1 MSLFWSIY
9 VGVLITSNIGLAIF
23 LYFYGTRVKIPIE
36 GDGTTGH
43 AWDGGK
49 LRESVRRLPRWWA
62 IMSLA
67 SLAVAIGY
75 LVLFPGFG
83 NYRGVL
89 GWTSEQQVQQAR
101 EENAKKLGELFAR
114 YRQYPVDRLSQDDV
128 ALQYGDRLF
137 QDNCAA
143 CHGTRAEGG
152 YGFPALT
159 VNGDDGDFVV
169 ATAMNGRD
177 GVMPPWGAVLGD
189 QGVTDVANYVLSL
202 SASPHDAARAQTGEA
217 RFKETCAACHGA
229 DGKGNKA
236 LGAPD
241 LTDRSWIYGG
251 DLASVTQSI
260 RDGRNGHMP
269 AWKDRLGQDQ
279 VRMIAAWLRH
289 NALRERAQQAAPVA
303 AAAAP

>member
-9 VGVLITSNIGLAIF
+9 VGVLVSSNIALAIF

-43 AWDGGK
+43 AWDGGR

-67 SLAVAIGY
+67 SLTVAIGY

-83 NYRGVL
+83 NFKGVL
-89 GWTSEQQVQQAR
+89 GWTSEQQVTQAR
-101 EENAKKLGELFAR
+101 EENAKKLGEMFAR

-128 ALQYGDRLF
+128 ALQYGHRLF

-143 CHGTRAEGG
+143 CHGAKAEGG

-159 VNGDDGDFVV
+159 VNGDDGEFVV
-169 ATAMNGRD
+169 ATALNGRN

-189 QGVTDVANYVLSL
+189 QGVTEVANYVLSL
-202 SASPHDAARAQTGEA
+202 SGAPHDAARAQAGEA
-217 RFKETCAACHGA
+217 RFKETCVACHGA
-229 DGKGNKA
+229 DAKGNKA

-260 RDGRNGHMP
+260 RDGRNGTMP
-269 AWKDRLGQDQ
+269 AWKDRLGEDQ

>member
-9 VGVLITSNIGLAIF
+9 VGVLISSNIGLAIF

-67 SLAVAIGY
+67 SLFVAIGY

-83 NYRGVL
+83 NFKGVL
-89 GWTSEQQVQQAR
+89 GWTSEQQVAQAR
-101 EENAKKLGELFAR
+101 EENARKLGEMFAR

-128 ALQYGDRLF
+128 ALQYGRRLF

-143 CHGTRAEGG
+143 CHGVKAEGG
-152 YGFPALT
+152 YGYPALT
-159 VNGDDGDFVV
+159 VNGDDGEFVI
-169 ATAMNGRD
+169 ATALNGRN
-177 GVMPPWGAVLGD
+177 GVMPPWGAVLGE
-189 QGVTDVANYVLSL
+189 QGVSEVANYVLSL
-202 SASPHDAARAQTGEA
+202 SGAPHDAARAQAGEA
-217 RFKETCAACHGA
+217 RFKETCVACHGA

-260 RDGRNGHMP
+260 RDGRNGTMP
-269 AWKDRLGQDQ
+269 AWKDRLGEDQ

-289 NALRERAQQAAPVA
+289 NALRERAQQAAPA

>member
-83 NYRGVL
+83 SYKGVL
-89 GWTSEQQVQQAR
+89 GWTSEQQVAEAR
-101 EENAKKLGELFAR
+101 EENARKLGELFAR
-114 YRQYPVDRLSQDDV
+114 YRQYPVDRLSQDHV

-143 CHGTRAEGG
+143 CHGTKAEGG

-189 QGVTDVANYVLSL
+189 QGVNEVANYVLGL
-202 SASPHDAARAQTGEA
+202 SGAPHDTARAQAGEA
-217 RFKETCAACHGA
+217 RFKETCVACHGA

-269 AWKDRLGQDQ
+269 AWKDRLGEDQ

-289 NALRERAQQAAPVA
+289 NALRDRAQQAAPVA

>member
-9 VGVLITSNIGLAIF
+9 VGVLISSNIGLAIF

-67 SLAVAIGY
+67 SLFVAIGY

-83 NYRGVL
+83 NFRGVL
-89 GWTSEQQVQQAR
+89 GWTSEQQVAQAR
-101 EENAKKLGELFAR
+101 EENARKLSEMFAR

-128 ALQYGDRLF
+128 ALQYGHRLF

-143 CHGTRAEGG
+143 CHGVKAEGG
-152 YGFPALT
+152 YGYPALT
-159 VNGDDGDFVV
+159 VNGDDGEFVI
-169 ATAMNGRD
+169 ATALNGRN
-177 GVMPPWGAVLGD
+177 GVMPPWGAVLGE
-189 QGVTDVANYVLSL
+189 QGVSEVANYVLSL
-202 SASPHDAARAQTGEA
+202 SGAPHDTARAQAGEA
-217 RFKETCAACHGA
+217 RFKETCVACHGA

-241 LTDRSWIYGG
+241 LTDHSWIYGG
-251 DLASVTQSI
+251 DLASVMQSI
-260 RDGRNGHMP
+260 RDGRNGTMP
-269 AWKDRLGQDQ
+269 AWKDRLGEDQ

-289 NALRERAQQAAPVA
+289 NALRERAQQAAPA
-303 AAAAP
+303 TAAAP

>member
-9 VGVLITSNIGLAIF
+9 VGVLVSSNIALAIF

-43 AWDGGK
+43 AWDGGR

-67 SLAVAIGY
+67 SLTVAIGY

-83 NYRGVL
+83 NFKGVL
-89 GWTSEQQVQQAR
+89 GWTSEQQVTQAR
-101 EENAKKLGELFAR
+101 EENAKKLGEMFAR

-128 ALQYGDRLF
+128 ALQYGHRLF

-143 CHGTRAEGG
+143 CPGAKAEGG

-159 VNGDDGDFVV
+159 VNGDDGEFVV
-169 ATAMNGRD
+169 ATALNGRN

-189 QGVTDVANYVLSL
+189 QGVTEVANYVLSL
-202 SASPHDAARAQTGEA
+202 SGAPHDAVRAQAGEA
-217 RFKETCAACHGA
+217 RFKETCVACHGA
-229 DGKGNKA
+229 DAKGNKA

-241 LTDRSWIYGG
+241 LTDRSCIYGG
-251 DLASVTQSI
+251 DLSSVTQSI
-260 RDGRNGHMP
+260 RDGRNGTMP
-269 AWKDRLGQDQ
+269 AWKDRLGEDQ

-289 NALRERAQQAAPVA
+289 NALRDRAQQAAPVA

>member
-9 VGVLITSNIGLAIF
+9 VGVLIAGNLGLAIF

-43 AWDGGK
+43 SWDNGK
-49 LRESVRRLPRWWA
+49 LRESVRKLPRWWA
-62 IMSLA
+62 VMSLA
-67 SLAVAIGY
+67 SLAAAIGY

-83 NYRGVL
+83 NFKGVL
-89 GWTSEQQVQQAR
+89 GWTSAQQVQEAR
-101 EENAKKLGELFAR
+101 EENARKLDELFAR
-114 YRQYPVDRLSQDDV
+114 YRQYPVDRLSEDDV

-143 CHGTRAEGG
+143 CHGSKAEGG
-152 YGFPALT
+152 PGFPSLT

-169 ATAMNGRD
+169 ATAMNGRT
-177 GVMPPWGAVLGD
+177 GVMPPWGAVLGE
-189 QGVTDVANYVLSL
+189 QGVSETANYVLSL
-202 SASPHDAARAQTGEA
+202 SGSPHDAARARAGEA

-229 DGKGNKA
+229 DGKGTKA

-251 DLASVTQSI
+251 DLASIMQSI
-260 RDGRNGHMP
+260 REGRIGHMP

-289 NALRERAQQAAPVA
+289 NALHERPRAAEPVA
-303 AAAAP
+303 AAP